1 MFQWCNVLQ
10 PLWNDIQEHSTGA
23 TAQGAPENFSQ
34 YPTEIHYH
42 CTGRKIPSS
51 RRFPCLT
58 LPSGIPVSFLHP
70 VPAQSLM
77 TRLPS
82 ALFNYQFI
90 SLFLILSSNAQ
101 NLNLK
106 FLFPFVLQSF
116 LFLCK
121 GSENCNSQFPTLTFS
136 LFSKEQLVKII
147 FLS

>member
-23 TAQGAPENFSQ
+23 TAQEAPENFSQ

-58 LPSGIPVSFLHP
+58 LPSGIPVSFL
-70 VPAQSLM
+70 
-77 TRLPS
+77 PS

-106 FLFPFVLQSF
+106 FLFSFVLQSF